1 MTAPRS
7 ASLVLAGTLSLVGTA
22 DAQTVAHA
30 GRLEPVD
37 GAGTVTYYIGAG
49 APGSGYAADDDELAV
64 WALEAWQR
72 AAPEG
77 ALVFTPSAEEAAL
90 VRVYFVAA
98 GFGQYGEARALDV
111 GGRRGAAVYIRPDT
125 SALGADI
132 ARLTAADPLL
142 RDAIVY
148 LTCVHELGHAIGLP
162 HTADFADIMYSFQF
176 GGDIGAYFGRYREQL
191 NTRADIAR
199 VSGLS
204 AGDVGRVGALYQ
216 ESPEDQ

>member
-1 MTAPRS
+1 VALLLTTTLASVSTAN
-7 ASLVLAGTLSLVGTA
+7 AQLAA
-22 DAQTVAHA
+22 PP

-49 APGSGYAADDDELAV
+49 APGSGYASGDYELAV
-64 WALEAWQR
+64 WALQAWQR
-72 AAPEG
+72 AAPES
-77 ALVFTPSAEEAAL
+77 ALVLTPSAEEAAL
-90 VRVYFVAA
+90 VRIYFVAA
-98 GFGQYGEARALDV
+98 GFGQYGEARPLYV

-148 LTCVHELGHAIGLP
+148 LTCVHELGHALGLQ
-162 HTADFADIMYSFQF
+162 HTADFEDIMYSFQF
-176 GGDIGAYFGRYREQL
+176 GGDISAYFGRYRERL
-191 NTRADIAR
+191 DARADIAR

-204 AGDVGRVGALYQ
+204 GGDVGRLSALYQ
-216 ESPEDQ
+216 APKDQ

>member
-1 MTAPRS
+1 M
-7 ASLVLAGTLSLVGTA
+7 LLSFDSA
-22 DAQTVAHA
+22 DAQLD
-30 GRLEPVD
+30 RLDP
-37 GAGTVTYYIGAG
+37 GTITYYIGAG
-49 APGSGYAADDDELAV
+49 APGSGYVAGDDELAV
-64 WALEAWQR
+64 WALGAWQR

-77 ALVFTPSAEEAAL
+77 ALRFTRSAEEAAL

-132 ARLTAADPLL
+132 AILTAADPLL

-148 LTCVHELGHAIGLP
+148 LTCVHELGHALGLL

-176 GGDIGAYFGRYREQL
+176 GGDIPAYFGRYRKQL
-191 NTRADIAR
+191 GGRADMAH

-204 AGDVGRVGALYQ
+204 AGDVARLGALYGAAPR
-216 ESPEDQ
+216 E

>member
-1 MTAPRS
+1 MKARCSAARALT
-7 ASLVLAGTLSLVGTA
+7 ASLLLVGTA
-22 DAQTVAHA
+22 DAQPVAPP

-49 APGSGYAADDDELAV
+49 APASGYAAGDDELAA

-72 AAPEG
+72 AAPEA

-111 GGRRGAAVYIRPDT
+111 AGRRGAVVYIRPDT

-148 LTCVHELGHAIGLP
+148 LTCVHELGHALGLQ

-176 GGDIGAYFGRYREQL
+176 GGDITAYFGRYREQL
-191 NTRADIAR
+191 DTRSDIAR

-204 AGDVGRVGALYQ
+204 AGDVGRLRALYQ
-216 ESPEDQ
+216 EPLED

>member
-1 MTAPRS
+1 LTA
-7 ASLVLAGTLSLVGTA
+7 TLLPFGRA
-22 DAQTVAHA
+22 DAQLD
-30 GRLEPVD
+30 RLDP
-37 GAGTVTYYIGAG
+37 GTVTYYIGSG
-49 APGSGYAADDDELAV
+49 APGSGYAAGDDELAV
-64 WALEAWQR
+64 WALGAWQR

-77 ALVFTPSAEEAAL
+77 ALRFTPSAEETAL

-132 ARLTAADPLL
+132 ASLTAADPLL

-148 LTCVHELGHAIGLP
+148 LTCVHELGHALGLL

-176 GGDIGAYFGRYREQL
+176 GGDIPAYFGRYREQL
-191 NTRADIAR
+191 NGRADMAQ

-204 AGDVGRVGALYQ
+204 AGDVARLGALYGAAPR
-216 ESPEDQ
+216 E